1 MTAGNL
7 KKLINQSPEPVRLFP
22 CSVDI
27 FCFLLIGH
35 IRCFI
40 QKAEISD
47 YRSKWGLDI
56 MSQIYH
62 KIILLLLCPL
72 GLIRPFCKRPLYIR
86 QFVLHTLQLRRQG
99 NGCPFFHK
107 LVNPCYYLIKI
118 SFICIQQ
125 HMEQQKN
132 KYDYDQR
139 KKKLHISSHHLEIYQ
154 ISFILTD

>member
-1 MTAGNL
+1 MAAGNL
-7 KKLINQSPEPVRLFP
+7 KKLIPQGPAPVRLFP
-22 CSVDI
+22 CSMDI

-35 IRCFI
+35 IRGFI

-47 YRSKWGLDI
+47 YRSQWGLDI

-86 QFVLHTLQLRRQG
+86 QLVLHTLQLRRQG

-125 HMEQQKN
+125 HME
-132 KYDYDQR
+132 
-139 KKKLHISSHHLEIYQ
+139 
-154 ISFILTD
+154 